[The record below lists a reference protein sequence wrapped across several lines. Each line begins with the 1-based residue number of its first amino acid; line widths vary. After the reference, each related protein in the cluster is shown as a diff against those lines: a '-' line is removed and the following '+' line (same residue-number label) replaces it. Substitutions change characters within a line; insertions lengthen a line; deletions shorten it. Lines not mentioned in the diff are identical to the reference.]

1 MAPKQIVVPIMIQQ
15 QYFFRLL
22 LFSWHDIR
30 HFLVV
35 SKEEEEE
42 EEGMVEKGELPISL
56 SRVRT
61 HGPRGLYSRLQ
72 TFFPLNLESGRKIAK
87 LGLGRAHLYHSLNS
101 SKIHLDYI
109 FFDSLMQERYI
120 HWIQVRFRHFC
131 PVCSNLPAVREPK
144 II

>member
-1 MAPKQIVVPIMIQQ
+1 MAPKQIGVPIMIQQ

-35 SKEEEEE
+35 SKEEEE

-87 LGLGRAHLYHSLNS
+87 LGLGRARPYHSLNS
-101 SKIHLDYI
+101 SKNSSGLHFLRQLNAGKIYSLDPGSI
-109 FFDSLMQERYI
+109 QALLSSLQ
-120 HWIQVRFRHFC
+120 
-131 PVCSNLPAVREPK
+131 
-144 II
+144 

>member
-1 MAPKQIVVPIMIQQ
+1 MAPKQIGVPIMIQQ

-30 HFLVV
+30 HFVVV
-35 SKEEEEE
+35 SKEEEE

-72 TFFPLNLESGRKIAK
+72 TFF
-87 LGLGRAHLYHSLNS
+87 HSQPRVGEKNC
-101 SKIHLDYI
+101 
-109 FFDSLMQERYI
+109 
-120 HWIQVRFRHFC
+120 QVRARSCPPIPFTELFKNSPGLHFLRQL
-131 PVCSNLPAVREPK
+131 NAGK
-144 II
+144 IYSLDPGSIQALLTSLQ